1 MKLNQYNKSLTLL
14 DKRISDAG
22 IIRLMHNLWFIM
34 VELPLRLVKSMV
46 ASPSKTVQTIGP
58 SKGGMNFQTKSLSEV
73 ISPSLLPYTADDF
86 LQLEG
91 SFEVQN
97 EYHPY
102 YFQLIML
109 LTAIL
114 AVGLLFPKF
123 YKLKSKT
130 WHLLHQEEYSTLSP
144 RVLYHQ
150 NCTTVVHEHDKS
162 KFQPKNAR
170 ETPIEDILLNEYNG
184 YDEELE
190 VWYGESWIDS
200 VKDVTKIQG
209 DSWRFKRTPDTGLPK
224 EDLPSSYAAISLLIW
239 DCK

>member
-1 MKLNQYNKSLTLL
+1 MKLSQYNKSLTLL
-14 DKRISDAG
+14 DKKISDVG

-34 VELPLRLVKSMV
+34 IELPLRLVKTMV

-58 SKGGMNFQTKSLSEV
+58 SKGGMHFQTKSLSEV
-73 ISPSLLPYTADDF
+73 VSPSLLPYTANDF

-91 SFEVQN
+91 SFETQS
-97 EYHPY
+97 EQHPY

-109 LTAIL
+109 LTAII
-114 AVGLLFPKF
+114 AAGLLFQQF
-123 YKLKSKT
+123 HKLKSKS
-130 WHLLHQEEYSTLSP
+130 WLSLHQEEYSTLFP
-144 RVLYHQ
+144 RMLP
-150 NCTTVVHEHDKS
+150 NEKGTTSIEGHDKS
-162 KFQPKNAR
+162 KKTSERPT
-170 ETPIEDILLNEYNG
+170 EDIDILLNEYNG

-200 VKDVTKIQG
+200 FKDVTKIQG

-224 EDLPSSYAAISLLIW
+224 EDLPFTRSAAISLLVW